1 MKYIV
6 YSVLFIT
13 LLSCNKKEENKPIQK
28 IEKEYID
35 DPLVYEVINAVLE
48 MPEITEDNPEYL
60 LNFANPFLFDLGME
74 GEDFYFHAEKYFGKI
89 DTVLINNQIKE
100 SRYSFY
106 QKDKINN
113 IEVIDYNFIYAI
125 TNNKLD
131 SLNQSIKK
139 FKPNISVSFPIFN
152 QDKNVAFISYYYN
165 CGFLCGI
172 GKQMFLK
179 KVGNQWKVLIVYN
192 EIIS

>member
-1 MKYIV
+1 MKYIL

-13 LLSCNKKEENKPIQK
+13 LFSCNKKQENNPIQK

-48 MPEITEDNPEYL
+48 MPEITEDKPEYM
-60 LNFANPFLFDLGME
+60 LNFANPFLFDLGMD
-74 GEDFYFHAEKYFGKI
+74 GEDFYFHAEKYFGTV

-106 QKDKINN
+106 RKDKINN
-113 IEVIDYNFIYAI
+113 IEVIDYDLMHAV

-131 SLNQSIKK
+131 SLNKSIKEYL
-139 FKPNISVSFPIFN
+139 PRISISFPIFN
-152 QDKNVAFISYYYN
+152 KEKDVAFLSYHYE
-165 CGFLCGI
+165 CGFLCGY
-172 GKQMFLK
+172 GKKIFIK
-179 KVGNQWKVLIVYN
+179 KVNRKW
-192 EIIS
+192 EIIFVYEEYIS